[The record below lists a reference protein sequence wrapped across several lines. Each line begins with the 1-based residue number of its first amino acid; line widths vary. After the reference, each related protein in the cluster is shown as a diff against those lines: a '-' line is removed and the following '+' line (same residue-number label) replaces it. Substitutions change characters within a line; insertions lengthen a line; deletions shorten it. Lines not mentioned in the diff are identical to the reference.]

1 MAQQFVTGTVGLK
14 LWKGTLNVT
23 SAQVAVLFV
32 SRRSGQLHDGP
43 LQSQGRGGI
52 YQSLCAAC
60 DGAAES
66 ESRRRQELVANFD
79 LTMTDSPKTERKDDR
94 LWGGR
99 FEREPDKAFDAF
111 QRSFSFDRRLLPYEL
126 AVDRA
131 WARALQKVG
140 ILTEVEVHDTIK
152 ALEAIAS
159 ELDGDPSFLDGS
171 TAEDV
176 HHFVESALVHELG
189 ALGWKLHT
197 GRSRN
202 ELVATDF
209 RLFVMDAAAS
219 LQRQIAEFLA
229 AILEQA
235 KANFGLPMAGMTH
248 MQHAQPILLSHF
260 LLAHAEAFSRD
271 VTRLQHAAE
280 SADACPMGSG
290 ALAGNSF
297 GIDREGIA
305 RDLGFSRIT
314 ANSLDAV
321 SDRDFALDYLFALSG
336 IATHLSRLAEDF
348 MIFASQEFAYVILP
362 DEYATGSSLMPQK
375 KNPDSWE
382 LIRGKTGRIHGAL
395 LGLLTTMKGLPT
407 SYQRDLQED
416 KEALFA
422 AHDQIAAMLA
432 IATGALATTKFNE
445 DRLRAAASNP
455 VLFATE
461 GADYLV
467 HRGLPFRQAHDIIGK
482 VLREAERQNKP
493 WTQLSLEDVQKISP
507 LFEKDF
513 LSGLTVEKA
522 IATKSVPGG
531 TAADSVKLAIAA
543 LQERINMLH
552 SSLQSKLQM
561 KSDSEA
567 KLRKRS

>member
-1 MAQQFVTGTVGLK
+1 
-14 LWKGTLNVT
+14 
-23 SAQVAVLFV
+23 
-32 SRRSGQLHDGP
+32 
-43 LQSQGRGGI
+43 
-52 YQSLCAAC
+52 
-60 DGAAES
+60 
-66 ESRRRQELVANFD
+66 
-79 LTMTDSPKTERKDDR
+79 MTDSPKTERKDDR

-111 QRSFSFDRRLLPYEL
+111 QRSFSFDRRLLPHEL

-140 ILTEVEVHDTIK
+140 ILSEVEVRDTIK
-152 ALEAIAS
+152 ALDAIAA
-159 ELDGDPSFLDGS
+159 ELDADASFLNGS

-209 RLFVMDAAAS
+209 RLFVMDAAVS
-219 LQRQIAEFLA
+219 LQRQIADFLS
-229 AILEQA
+229 AIVEQA
-235 KANFGLPMAGMTH
+235 RSNFGLPMAGMTH

-271 VTRLQHAAE
+271 ITRLQDAAD

-321 SDRDFALDYLFALSG
+321 SDRDFALDYLSALSCV
-336 IATHLSRLAEDF
+336 ATHLSRLAEDF
-348 MIFASQEFAYVILP
+348 VIFASQEFAYVILP

-382 LIRGKTGRIHGAL
+382 LIRGKTGRVHGAL
-395 LGLLTTMKGLPT
+395 LGLLTTLKGLPT
-407 SYQRDLQED
+407 GYQRDLQED

-422 AHDQIAAMLA
+422 AHDQVAAMLA
-432 IATGALATTKFNE
+432 IATGALTATKFNS

-467 HRGLPFRQAHDIIGK
+467 RRGLPFRQAHDIIGK

-493 WTQLSLEDVQKISP
+493 WTQLSLEDVRKISP

-531 TAADSVKLAIAA
+531 TAADSVKTAIAA
-543 LQERINMLH
+543 LQERITGLQARLQVKSVAA
-552 SSLQSKLQM
+552 SSETKLKVKTQTG
-561 KSDSEA
+561 E
-567 KLRKRS
+567 